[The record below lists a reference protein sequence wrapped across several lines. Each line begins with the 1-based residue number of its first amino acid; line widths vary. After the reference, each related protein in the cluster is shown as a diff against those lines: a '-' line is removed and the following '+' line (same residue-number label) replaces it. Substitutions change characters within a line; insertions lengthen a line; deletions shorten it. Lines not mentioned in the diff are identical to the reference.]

1 MKKILLI
8 DDDESIRESTQ
19 ELLEVVG
26 YVVKTAEDGAK
37 GIKIAGEFIPDVI
50 ICDIAMPIMDG
61 YAVLNELSKNPVTAI
76 IPFIFMTARIE
87 ISDLKRGMHL
97 GADDYI
103 CKPFSSSELLNSI
116 ELRLKKKMKILESV
130 NNAKNFNGDG
140 HKETKKF
147 DKDSRI
153 IVMTGNHPYNLVIN
167 SILYIESLEKYSKVF
182 TTDGKKIIV
191 RKLLKEWENSLPDDI
206 FIRIHKTT
214 IINLNYAKKFE
225 KWFDYSYRVYLDK
238 VEEPFIVSRRYSTKI
253 RCEKIF

>member
-19 ELLEVVG
+19 ELLEIVG
-26 YVVKTAEDGAK
+26 YTVKTAEDGEK
-37 GIKIAGEFIPDVI
+37 GIKLAAEFVPDVI

-61 YAVLNELSKNPVTAI
+61 YAVLNELSKNPVTST
-76 IPFIFMTARIE
+76 IPFIFMTAKIE
-87 ISDLKRGMHL
+87 ITDLKRGMQL

-116 ELRLKKKMKILESV
+116 DLRLKKKMKIVESLG
-130 NNAKNFNGDG
+130 NAKNFSKNE
-140 HKETKKF
+140 HKETKKL

-153 IVMTGNHPYNLVIN
+153 IVMVNN
-167 SILYIESLEKYSKVF
+167 SPQSFVLSTIVYIESLEKYSKVF
-182 TTDGKKIIV
+182 TSDGKKIIV
-191 RKLLKEWENSLPDDI
+191 RKLLKEWENSLPEDI

-214 IINLNYAKKFE
+214 IINLDYAKKFE

>member
-26 YVVKTAEDGAK
+26 YQVMTAEDGAK
-37 GIKIAGEFIPDVI
+37 GIKIASEYMPDVI

-61 YAVLNELSKNPVTAI
+61 YAVLNELSKNPVTST
-76 IPFIFMTARIE
+76 IPFIFLTARIE
-87 ISDLKRGMHL
+87 IADLKRGMQL
-97 GADDYI
+97 GAHDYI

-116 ELRLKKKMKILESV
+116 ELRLKKKMKIIESLHDLKD
-130 NNAKNFNGDG
+130 NIKKEL
-140 HKETKKF
+140 KETKKL
-147 DKDSRI
+147 DKDSQI
-153 IVMTGNHPYNLVIN
+153 IVMTDSHPQNLVLN
-167 SILYIESLEKYSKVF
+167 SIVYIESLEKYSKVY
-182 TTDGKKIIV
+182 TNDGKKIIV

-225 KWFDYSYRVYLDK
+225 KWFDFSYRVFLDK
-238 VEEPFIVSRRYSTKI
+238 VEEPFIVSRRYSAKI